1 MPYVDW
7 NGTLHI
13 LLILLKSFQNSP
25 TFFGFQSL
33 FYLGHLSSLSQAAQ
47 KSKIQQRREAKFAEA
62 LKTGGASKKIG
73 SNEIKVC
80 PLLTLQT
87 DNKRQKRKVLDLSS
101 FYFAPKSK
109 LPLTL
114 IYGFL
119 ALFLG
124 GLIFEFLRLII

>member
-7 NGTLHI
+7 IPIGVTRHRI
-13 LLILLKSFQNSP
+13 LKFHNRRPGNHAPASFQNSP

-47 KSKIQQRREAKFAEA
+47 KSRIQQRREAKFAEA

-73 SNEIKVC
+73 SNEIK
-80 PLLTLQT
+80 
-87 DNKRQKRKVLDLSS
+87 
-101 FYFAPKSK
+101 APKSK

>member
-1 MPYVDW
+1 M
-7 NGTLHI
+7 
-13 LLILLKSFQNSP
+13 
-25 TFFGFQSL
+25 
-33 FYLGHLSSLSQAAQ
+33 AAQ

-73 SNEIKVC
+73 SNEIK
-80 PLLTLQT
+80 
-87 DNKRQKRKVLDLSS
+87 
-101 FYFAPKSK
+101 APKSK